1 MHSLSPLLKQ
11 MCPTLRVWLDV
22 EQGGGNKPEQAVE
35 ESEVFFAFLSK
46 GYLASHTCRKELG
59 KAWKMSK
66 AIVLVRE
73 SKSSTDG
80 GVSSFD
86 DLITKK
92 ELEEWRE
99 DKLHFDE
106 NVLAAMDVPSSPAH
120 ALHASPSDSTMHTP
134 V

>member
-59 KAWKMSK
+59 TAWKMNEEYAENQK
-66 AIVLVRE
+66 KIVLVRE

-80 GVSSFD
+80 GVDSFN
-86 DLITKK
+86 DLITK
-92 ELEEWRE
+92 EERE
-99 DKLHFDE
+99 KLHFDKDVAE
-106 NVLAAMDVPSSPAH
+106 AMEVP
-120 ALHASPSDSTMHTP
+120 
-134 V
+134 

>member
-1 MHSLSPLLKQ
+1 MRVHGADKWDTGQDCVHSLSPLLKQ

-92 ELEEWRE
+92 KPLQ
-99 DKLHFDE
+99 LH
-106 NVLAAMDVPSSPAH
+106 PSLS
-120 ALHASPSDSTMHTP
+120 
-134 V
+134 